1 MIALTKS
8 GLRQNIAAFR
18 AAIFK
23 LKKSKHKEFAA
34 KKISEWRKLTKKIRK
49 IFKVVENMKRK

>member
-1 MIALTKS
+1 MINLTKS

-18 AAIFK
+18 AAVFK

-49 IFKVVENMKRK
+49 IFRVVENIQRK